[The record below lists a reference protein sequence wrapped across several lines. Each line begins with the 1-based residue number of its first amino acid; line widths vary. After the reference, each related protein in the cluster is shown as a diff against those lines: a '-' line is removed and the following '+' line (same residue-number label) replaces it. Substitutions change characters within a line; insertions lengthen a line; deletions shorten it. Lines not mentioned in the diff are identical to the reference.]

1 MGHPEITIAICTY
14 NRSDALERCLDALA
28 AQTCAATRFEVLV
41 VDNASTDDTPT
52 VVRRFA
58 HKFSMFKYAQEP
70 VQGLARARNRALSQC
85 QSEILG
91 FTDDDAIPNPDWVA
105 TILETFRGLPE
116 SYAAIGGEIEPI
128 WERERPQ
135 WLDDKMLRTLGA
147 RLGWDTNEREL
158 EPDEW
163 ICEVN
168 CAYRTKAL
176 SRYGGFPE
184 NLGRK
189 GDLLL
194 SGENYVNEH
203 MRQDGCRFYFNP
215 AVLVRHCI
223 PKARTTQT
231 WFKRR
236 YLWQGVTGAACAAFD
251 RSLGRTP
258 RYWGSLQLPGCADDW
273 RLLIEDNLSAPE
285 FQRACAMLSSIG
297 YLLALK
303 NVVSGR

>member
-1 MGHPEITIAICTY
+1 MDRPEITIAICTY
-14 NRSDALERCLDALA
+14 NRSDALERCLGALA
-28 AQTCAATRFEVLV
+28 EQTCAKTRFDVLV
-41 VDNASTDDTPT
+41 VDNASTDDTPA
-52 VVRRFA
+52 VARRFEQRSPA
-58 HKFSMFKYAQEP
+58 FRYVYEP

-85 QSEILG
+85 ESDILG
-91 FTDDDAIPNPDWVA
+91 FTDDDAIPNRDWVDS
-105 TILETFRGLPE
+105 ILETFRRLPE
-116 SYAAIGGEIEPI
+116 VYAAIGGEIEPL
-128 WERERPQ
+128 WEHERPQ
-135 WLDDKMLRTLGA
+135 WLDDEMLRALSA
-147 RLGWDTNEREL
+147 RLGWDTREREL
-158 EPDEW
+158 KSVEW

-168 CAYRTKAL
+168 CAYRTKVL

-203 MRQDGCRFYFNP
+203 MRKDGCRFYFNP
-215 AVLVRHCI
+215 AVLVQHCI

-236 YLWQGVTGAACAAFD
+236 FFWQGLTGAACASVD
-251 RSLGRTP
+251 RSLGRAP
-258 RYWGSLQLPGCADDW
+258 NYWGSLQLPGCADDW

-285 FQRACAMLSSIG
+285 LQHACAMLSSMG

-303 NVVSGR
+303 DIINGR